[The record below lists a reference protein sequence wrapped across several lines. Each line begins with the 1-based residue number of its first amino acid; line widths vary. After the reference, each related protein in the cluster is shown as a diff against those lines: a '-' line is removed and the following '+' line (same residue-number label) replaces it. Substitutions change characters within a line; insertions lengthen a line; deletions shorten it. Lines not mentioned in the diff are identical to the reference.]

1 MSIMLVNFCD
11 LHVLNISNG
20 LLTLNLFLDLKMVTF
35 TPFLNLV
42 NDQINFVIVLLLFNL
57 LKICLLVN

>member
-1 MSIMLVNFCD
+1 MLVNFRD
-11 LHVLNISNG
+11 LHILNISNG
-20 LLTLNLFLDLKMVTF
+20 LLTLNFFLDLKMVTF

-42 NDQINFVIVLLLFNL
+42 NDQINFVIVLLFFNL